1 MGRDEGREAGEP
13 SLTEMSQQKITHTG
27 SSGLIAGEMFVK
39 GWCNGREKSLD
50 FFFFFN
56 MRLLLWLCSPGMPF
70 SVYLQPV
77 CFKRLIS
84 NILFSMKPFL
94 TAPVRYIIA
103 SPSAS

>member
-50 FFFFFN
+50 FFSFSICV
-56 MRLLLWLCSPGMPF
+56 CSCG
-70 SVYLQPV
+70 SVHLK
-77 CFKRLIS
+77 C
-84 NILFSMKPFL
+84 PFL
-94 TAPVRYIIA
+94 SIF
-103 SPSAS
+103 SPSVLKGSFQMSSSP